1 MDTSFTG
8 QADYTLDA
16 KNRLTVPARYRG
28 ALESGLVL
36 AKDIEPCVAI
46 WPTAGYDDFR
56 RAALQDVHP
65 MSQRGRKIMTFF
77 SANSTPGA
85 LDSAGRVPLQP
96 FLLDHGKLTDSRDV
110 TVVGAGDLL
119 QIWNREAWQAYNDQ
133 LAADIFDI
141 SAAFDTPASA

>member
-28 ALESGLVL
+28 ALEGGLVL
-36 AKDIEPCVAI
+36 AKDIDPCVAI
-46 WPTAGYDDFR
+46 WPTAGYDEFR

-65 MSQRGRKIMTFF
+65 MSQRGRKIMTFL
-77 SANSTPGA
+77 SANSTPAG

-96 FLLDHGKLTDSRDV
+96 FLLDHGKLHSRDV
-110 TVVGAGDLL
+110 TVVGAGDHL
-119 QIWNREAWQAYNDQ
+119 QIWNREAWTAYNDQ

-141 SAAFDTPASA
+141 SAAFDAPATA